1 MKTLIKKDI
10 KIVGPLI
17 NMILIPMG
25 LVFAFGIVLI
35 DDKFIRILLSSFSI
49 FMMANMALLKMWS
62 HDFSKKTDIF
72 LNSLPLDKELI
83 VTSRYASIMIYI
95 ACSSLIVFIV
105 SQSHRGMFIN
115 DPINTID
122 LNEII
127 NIISVSILL
136 MASYLPIYYTK
147 SRKFNN
153 VSELP
158 LFIGLVAIVIIRH
171 SYNNKNVF
179 YRIINNIDLSQISV
193 ILIILSIIAYTLSL
207 KASIKL
213 YKSQEF

>member
-1 MKTLIKKDI
+1 ML
-10 KIVGPLI
+10 
-17 NMILIPMG
+17 
-25 LVFAFGIVLI
+25 F
-35 DDKFIRILLSSFSI
+35 RS
-49 FMMANMALLKMWS
+49 
-62 HDFSKKTDIF
+62 
-72 LNSLPLDKELI
+72 
-83 VTSRYASIMIYI
+83 
-95 ACSSLIVFIV
+95 
-105 SQSHRGMFIN
+105 
-115 DPINTID
+115 
-122 LNEII
+122 II

-158 LFIGLVAIVIIRH
+158 LFIGLVAIVNIRH